1 MTRVEIDRGAAAS
14 PGGTGSSGPRTAGRG
29 GSVNPKV
36 LVGILVALAGVGSL
50 AWSVKSMQRPE
61 RRPRI
66 VADRPADARGEGPAS
81 INVPLGDG
89 DAKLQ
94 GTGAT
99 PRIQVGG
106 PGGPGGSGP
115 RMMGIPAFMQPVPVE
130 TYDFP
135 RVKEPAD
142 LRTVLDTAG
151 DSISSALGNDDS
163 FSWMALSQRDKL
175 VEAVRLAVE
184 PLALGT
190 AEEFAG
196 AVAALKGRN
205 EGEPLP
211 SAQMFER
218 LSPALAMSSFDVS
231 NLRVAGIDTSEA
243 SPLPRRG
250 GVSVMQIRT
259 QDDEGPTNRLSI
271 MSFGTDEIFPDV
283 SDFMGS
289 KKRAVEVRMPVRTK
303 GSDEKT
309 GDLDL
314 SLVMVWNEKVLGWQP
329 ADYRLFV
336 RNGEVGSRLMPP
348 RTGGAAGADPTG
360 K

>member
-1 MTRVEIDRGAAAS
+1 M
-14 PGGTGSSGPRTAGRG
+14 
-29 GSVNPKV
+29 NPKV
-36 LVGILVALAGVGSL
+36 LFGVLVALAGVASL

-61 RRPRI
+61 RRPRL
-66 VADRPADARGEGPAS
+66 VADRPADARDDRPAA
-81 INVPLGDG
+81 INVPLGEG
-89 DAKLQ
+89 GAKME
-94 GTGAT
+94 GSGAM
-99 PRIQVGG
+99 PQIRVGG
-106 PGGPGGSGP
+106 PGGPGGPAGSGP
-115 RMMGIPAFMQPVPVE
+115 RMMGIPAFMQPIPVE
-130 TYDFP
+130 NYEFP
-135 RVKEPAD
+135 KVKEPSD
-142 LRTVLDTAG
+142 LRTLLDTAG
-151 DSISSALGNDDS
+151 ESISSAVGNDDS

-175 VEAVRLAVE
+175 VDAVRLAVE

-190 AEEFAG
+190 AEDFAG
-196 AVAALKGRN
+196 AVSTLKGRD
-205 EGEPLP
+205 EGEPRP

-218 LSPALAMSSFDVS
+218 LSPALAMSSLDVS
-231 NLRVAGIDTSEA
+231 NLRVSGIDTSEA
-243 SPLPRRG
+243 TPLPRRG

-289 KKRAVEVRMPVRTK
+289 KKRAVEVRVPVRTK
-303 GSDEKT
+303 GSDEKK

-348 RTGGAAGADPTG
+348 RSSGPAAADPNG